1 MGFSFKKAIQ
11 SVAKVVT
18 APITVPVEVARST
31 LDKAGVNKVVAS
43 TTGVDLNNLARV
55 TNNSLQLEGST
66 GSAEFKAAAFDAA
79 KIGAVAAGG
88 AGTLTATQA
97 GGAFLLASKAQA
109 GGGVTV
115 GDLAAVGGYDTS
127 FGGIDIGGKSIVKPK
142 QRQSIMDTF
151 SGFPNSIDEV
161 YQEAVSPKNRNMVYM
176 AGGVFALIAIIFIA
190 RKIRK

>member
-1 MGFSFKKAIQ
+1 MGFKKFVKKIAKP
-11 SVAKVVT
+11 VAKIAA
-18 APITVPVEVARST
+18 APITVP
-31 LDKAGVNKVVAS
+31 LGIINKAGLSDDIKKITS
-43 TTGVDLNNLARV
+43 VDTKNLENV
-55 TNNSLQLEGST
+55 INNSTSFQGST
-66 GSAEFKAAAFDAA
+66 GSAEFKNAFFDAA
-79 KIGAVAAGG
+79 KIGTAAAGG
-88 AGTLTATQA
+88 AGALTATQA
-97 GGAFLLASKAQA
+97 GGAFLVASKAQA

-142 QRQSIMDTF
+142 QRQSLMDTF